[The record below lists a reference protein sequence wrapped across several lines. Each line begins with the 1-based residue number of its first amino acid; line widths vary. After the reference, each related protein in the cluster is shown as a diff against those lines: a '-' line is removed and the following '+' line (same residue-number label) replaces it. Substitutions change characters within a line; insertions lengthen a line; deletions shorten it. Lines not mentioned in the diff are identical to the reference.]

1 MKYVSDEK
9 TSFIIAF
16 RKKEVGEGDRGEQQ
30 REERER
36 ERAHGHNSV
45 MIVGGRVVGGGGRGC
60 WRDKW

>member
-36 ERAHGHNSV
+36 ERASSWTQQCDDC
-45 MIVGGRVVGGGGRGC
+45 GGEGGGGRWERVLEG
-60 WRDKW
+60 